1 MRQREEQNK
10 KRLRK
15 LNTQENLKIGN
26 NVKCKPR
33 IPS

>member
-10 KRLRK
+10 ERLRK
-15 LNTQENLKIGN
+15 LNTQENLKIEN